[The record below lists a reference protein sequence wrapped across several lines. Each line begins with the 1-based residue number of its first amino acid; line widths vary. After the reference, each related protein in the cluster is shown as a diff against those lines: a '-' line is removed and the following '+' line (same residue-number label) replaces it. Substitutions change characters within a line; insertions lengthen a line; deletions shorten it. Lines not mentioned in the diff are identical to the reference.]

1 MAWILISFTCTDF
14 VSIYVLLRLYLD
26 PNMPFGTQ
34 FVIIYMKDL
43 KIIHI
48 YRRPIPTIHEGNAQ
62 SISWSLSKGGYYIDQ
77 FLGLKGSGT
86 GWWWFQLRASR
97 QLALMMMSR
106 WSHHGESWGTWLGAL
121 GSMACC
127 SVLLSIAHEILYCPW
142 DIVLP
147 MWGFVWPSEHRTPG
161 RKCTHNMGPI
171 CSSQPSAPTACFAH
185 S

>member
-1 MAWILISFTCTDF
+1 MASILISFTCTDF

-97 QLALMMMSR
+97 HWHWWWCPDGAIMERAGGHDWAPWALWLAVQY
-106 WSHHGESWGTWLGAL
+106 
-121 GSMACC
+121 CC
-127 SVLLSIAHEILYCPW
+127 SVLPMRYCIAHVRFCMAFW
-142 DIVLP
+142 TSHT
-147 MWGFVWPSEHRTPG
+147 W
-161 RKCTHNMGPI
+161 
-171 CSSQPSAPTACFAH
+171 SQMYP
-185 S
+185 

>member
-86 GWWWFQLRASR
+86 GWWWLQLRASR
-97 QLALMMMSR
+97 H
-106 WSHHGESWGTWLGAL
+106 WHWWWCPDGAIIERAGDMIGRPGL
-121 GSMACC
+121 YG
-127 SVLLSIAHEILYCPW
+127 LLFSIAAQYCPW

-147 MWGFVWPSEHRTPG
+147 MRYCIAHVRF
-161 RKCTHNMGPI
+161 CM
-171 CSSQPSAPTACFAH
+171 ACWTLQMCP
-185 S
+185 